1 MKKKAPEKK
10 ETELVESKP
19 KSLILEGDPEAQL
32 EYAGKAAK
40 ALMKVVESKPKK
52 VIINGKQY
60 LEYGSWQTL
69 GAFFGA
75 TAGIEWTKKIE
86 ENGKLS
92 GYEARAV
99 IMQKGIQI
107 SSAEASCMKSE
118 RNWSGRD
125 EFAIKS
131 MAQTRACA
139 KALRNAFGWV
149 AEMAGYESTP
159 SEEMDAVIH
168 ESRMEPYSVSRIVP
182 ADDDEGQGKRK
193 EPVIQIDEDPVVE
206 KKKMIIRRLLD
217 LDPLIDVKDGK
228 MVKLEVE
235 SRTKLS
241 LTEENYDDIT
251 DRLQALVDEKRGV

>member
-1 MKKKAPEKK
+1 MKKKATEQPESKGLVEKK
-10 ETELVESKP
+10 PRALV
-19 KSLILEGDPEAQL
+19 LEGDPEAQL
-32 EYAGKAAK
+32 AYASKAAT
-40 ALMKVVESKPKK
+40 ALMKVVEAKPKK
-52 VIINGKQY
+52 VMIKGKQY

-75 TAGIEWTKKIE
+75 TAGVEWTKKIE
-86 ENGKLS
+86 ENGKFS
-92 GYEARAV
+92 GYEARAI
-99 IMQKGIQI
+99 IMQKNIQI

-118 RNWSGRD
+118 ANWNSRD

-159 SEEMDAVIH
+159 SEEMDAVMH
-168 ESRMEPYSVSRIVP
+168 ESRMEPYVVARVVP
-182 ADDDEGQGKRK
+182 ADEDDPQGKRR
-193 EPVIQIDEDPVVE
+193 ESVIQIEDPVIE
-206 KKKMIIRRLLD
+206 NKMRIMRLLQV

-241 LTEENYDDIT
+241 LVEENFGDIT
-251 DRLQALVDEKRGV
+251 DRLQILVDEKRGI